1 MDPISRAYENYY
13 TPICVEM
20 AALGC
25 ERENFEDVYG
35 EVFMHLIVLY
45 RKSEPDTDTD
55 TFYTMS
61 YVLKACRRLWFRQKR
76 NSRARQ
82 LIAKFA
88 DQYSTV
94 NYAFS
99 DKLELVMKHF
109 RLLPV
114 MCKEVLGLYLMGFS
128 EKGICETLGLRN
140 EKEVNNKKLNCKK
153 TLCTMVSQD
162 PIFPE
167 INE

>member
-1 MDPISRAYENYY
+1 ML
-13 TPICVEM
+13 V
-20 AALGC
+20 LGC
-25 ERENFEDVYG
+25 EYYEFEELYG
-35 EVFMHLIVLY
+35 EVFMYLILLY
-45 RKSEPDTDTD
+45 KRTKPG
-55 TFYTMS
+55 TFFSKTF
-61 YVLKACRRLWFRQKR
+61 VLKACRRLWFRQKR
-76 NSRARQ
+76 YSRAQ
-82 LIAKFA
+82 NLIAKFGG
-88 DQYSTV
+88 QYSTA
-94 NYAFS
+94 NFAFS

>member
-1 MDPISRAYENYY
+1 
-13 TPICVEM
+13 M

-45 RKSEPDTDTD
+45 KKAETD
-55 TFYTMS
+55 TFYTMT
-61 YVLKACRRLWFRQKR
+61 YVLKSCKRLWLRQKR
-76 NSRARQ
+76 NSRV
-82 LIAKFA
+82 LMKIAKLSEE
-88 DQYSTV
+88 DSSV

-99 DKLELVMKHF
+99 DKLELIMKHF
-109 RLLPV
+109 RKLSA
-114 MCKEVLGLYLMGFS
+114 MCRNVLGLYLIGYS
-128 EKGICETLGLRN
+128 EKEISEALGLKN
-140 EKEVNNKKLNCKK
+140 EKEANNKKLNCKK
-153 TLCTMVSQD
+153 TLCTMVTQD